1 MKVETGLRSGAAVDN
16 AAAAATQTAGN
27 VQNYFAQASQQAQDL
42 TSKAVAKTTAVWN
55 CLTRS

>member
-1 MKVETGLRSGAAVDN
+1 MKVETGLLAGVVVEN

-27 VQNYFAQASQQAQDL
+27 AQTFFSQASKQAKDL
-42 TSKAVAKTTAVWN
+42 TGQVAHKTSTVWN